1 MRSTDIQKQN
11 AKSFAELDNRQ
22 SIFLALVI
30 GILFVAY
37 LFPLTFLM
45 GNSSVFDDGDIAQ
58 HISGWRF
65 YAHDPWQFPLLK
77 TTSLNHPEGISI
89 ALMDGIPIAA
99 LFFKALMSMFPNA
112 FAEHFHFFGWWIGL
126 VFVMQALAATA
137 LIRALGIKHWFGQ
150 LVAIGFAIT
159 WPVLHAR
166 YHHPALM
173 MQSVILFALALYF
186 LGQRHI
192 WSSQRVSSTFVF
204 LIMLSLTIHPYFLP
218 FTAGVFAAFLIDKGL
233 SGESW
238 LLQLKR
244 LASFGAVLVIT
255 MWLLGYTDQK
265 SYLAGF
271 GDFFYLNLRDP
282 FCGGSR
288 YIHCGIAPV
297 FTFPY
302 YEGFNYLGA
311 GLLILIPFALA
322 LNWKTL
328 KNLPRKFSALSLLAL
343 GFFLYALS
351 NNVHFGNSVI
361 KVFDVPIWMHWLTG
375 TFRASGRFFWL
386 VSYLILFTAIVS
398 LLKAHAQRKQ
408 YWRLFIALLMLSAL
422 ILQVKDVKPWL
433 DRIQTEARK
442 SSQLDFSE
450 WSEVMSQV
458 DKIMLYPTYQC
469 ADPHYQHYI
478 WSMQLANAFN
488 KKINTGYTARSKQNC
503 KADNSAADTS
513 FEPRHL
519 YLISS
524 AYDHHV
530 PFSSKFT
537 YPVALQKAM
546 VRGECVRSSRGLVC
560 LPGSN
565 ALFWEKQAV
574 LNSPISVVSNGRLW
588 RPTELNTIIGQVTG
602 AGFQQAL
609 MPRDQVKSGWLSYG
623 PSVALPEG
631 KYRFSIDYSSQNT
644 PKQTVGKW
652 DFVLDGDI
660 TLSAG
665 SLLGTLDNP
674 RTIEGIVIV
683 TQQNANKAFEIRTY
697 FQAQSDLKIFNSS
710 LQKIPD

>member
-1 MRSTDIQKQN
+1 MRSTDIQKQY

-150 LVAIGFAIT
+150 LIAIGFAIT

-173 MQSVILFALALYF
+173 MQCVILFALALYF

-192 WSSQRVSSTFVF
+192 WSSQRVSNTFIV

-218 FTAGVFAAFLIDKGL
+218 FTAGVFAAFLIDKAL

-244 LASFGAVLVIT
+244 LAVFGVVLFAT

-282 FCGGSR
+282 FCGASR
-288 YIHCGIAPV
+288 YVHCGVAPV

-311 GLLILIPFALA
+311 GLLLLIPFALA
-322 LNWKTL
+322 LNWKIF
-328 KNLPRKFSALSLLAL
+328 KNIPSKYPSLCLLAL

-351 NNVHFGNSVI
+351 NNVHVGNSVL
-361 KVFDVPIWMHWLTG
+361 KVFDVPTWMYWLTG

-386 VSYLILFTAIVS
+386 VSYLILFTTVSS
-398 LLKAHAQRKQ
+398 LLKAHYQRQ
-408 YWRLFIALLMLSAL
+408 TSHRLFVALLLFSTL

-433 DRIQTEARK
+433 DRIRTEAK
-442 SSQLDFSE
+442 KPSQLNFSE

-469 ADPHYQHYI
+469 ASPHYQHYI
-478 WSMQLANAFN
+478 WAMQLANTYH

-503 KADNSAADTS
+503 EADKLTADTH
-513 FEPRHL
+513 FEQRHL
-519 YLISS
+519 YMISG
-524 AYDHHV
+524 AYDHQV
-530 PFSSKFT
+530 PFSSNFS
-537 YPVALQKAM
+537 YPSALQNAM
-546 VRGECVRSSRGLVC
+546 VHGECVRSARSLVC
-560 LPGSN
+560 LPGST
-565 ALFWEKQAV
+565 ALFWEKQAIT
-574 LNSPISVVSNGRLW
+574 SSRISILSNGRLW
-588 RPTELNTIIGQVTG
+588 RPAEFSTLIGQVNG
-602 AGFQQAL
+602 SGIEQAMIPNNL
-609 MPRDQVKSGWLSYG
+609 DKAGWLSYG
-623 PSVALPEG
+623 PSVPLPES
-631 KYRFSIDYSSQNT
+631 KYRYTFEYSSLELSSQ
-644 PKQTVGKW
+644 VIGKW
-652 DFVLDGDI
+652 DVVLDGAI
-660 TLSAG
+660 QLASG
-665 SLLGTLDNP
+665 QLIGTEGKK
-674 RTIEGIVIV
+674 RIIEGIVHV
-683 TQQNANKAFEIRTY
+683 TPQNANKVFENRTY
-697 FQAQSDLKIFNSS
+697 FLAQGDLRVFGTS

>member
-1 MRSTDIQKQN
+1 MHSTHLQKQDV
-11 AKSFAELDNRQ
+11 KGFAALGKYQ

-30 GILFVAY
+30 GVLFVAY

-45 GNSSVFDDGDIAQ
+45 GHSSVFDEGDIAQ

-65 YAHDPWQFPLLK
+65 YAQDPWQLPLLQ
-77 TTSLNHPEGISI
+77 TTSLNHPDGISI

-99 LFFKALMSMFPNA
+99 LFFKALMSIFPNA
-112 FAEHFHFFGWWIGL
+112 FADHFHFFGWWIGL

-150 LVAIGFAIT
+150 LIAIGFAIT

-192 WSSQRVSSTFVF
+192 WSSQRVSNTFIV

-218 FTAGVFAAFLIDKGL
+218 FTAGVFAAFLVDKAL

-244 LASFGAVLVIT
+244 LAVFGVVLFAT

-282 FCGGSR
+282 FCGASR
-288 YIHCGIAPV
+288 YVHCGVAPV

-311 GLLILIPFALA
+311 GLLLLIPFALA
-322 LNWKTL
+322 LNWKIF
-328 KNLPRKFSALSLLAL
+328 KNIPSKYPSLCLLAL

-351 NNVHFGNSVI
+351 NNVHVGNSVL
-361 KVFDVPIWMHWLTG
+361 KVFDVPTWMYWLTG
-375 TFRASGRFFWL
+375 TFRASGRFFWF
-386 VSYLILFTAIVS
+386 VSYLILFTAIAS
-398 LLKAHAQRKQ
+398 LIKTHPQRKPSM
-408 YWRLFIALLMLSAL
+408 RLFVTLLLFSAL

-433 DRIQTEARK
+433 DRIQSEAK
-442 SSQLDFSE
+442 KPSQLNFSE
-450 WSEVMSQV
+450 WSEVMSHV

-478 WSMQLANAFN
+478 WAMQLANAYH

-503 KADNSAADTS
+503 KNDKLAADTS

-519 YLISS
+519 YMISS
-524 AYDHHV
+524 AYDHQV
-530 PFSSKFT
+530 PFSSNFS
-537 YPVALQKAM
+537 YPTSLQNAM
-546 VRGECVRSSRGLVC
+546 SRGECVRSSRGLVC

-574 LNSPISVVSNGRLW
+574 LNSPIRAVTNGRLW
-588 RPTELNTIIGQVTG
+588 RPAELNTVIGHVNG
-602 AGFQQAL
+602 SGLQQAL
-609 MPRDQVKSGWLSYG
+609 VPRDMATSGWLSYG

-631 KYRFSIDYSSQNT
+631 KYRFSIDYSSQNP

-674 RTIEGIVIV
+674 RTIEGIVTV

>member
-1 MRSTDIQKQN
+1 MHRTDLQRQV
-11 AKSFAELDNRQ
+11 AKGFAELGRSQ
-22 SIFLALVI
+22 SIILALVV
-30 GILFVAY
+30 GVLFVAY
-37 LFPLTFLM
+37 LFPLPFLL
-45 GNSSVFDDGDIAQ
+45 GHSHVFDEGDIAQ

-65 YAHDPWQFPLLK
+65 YAQDPWQFPLLR

-99 LFFKALMSMFPNA
+99 LFFKSWLSLFPSA
-112 FAEHFHFFGWWIGL
+112 FGKHFHYFGWWIGL
-126 VFVMQALAATA
+126 VFVMQSLAATA
-137 LIRALGIKHWFGQ
+137 LIRSLGSKHVFGQ
-150 LVAIGFAIT
+150 LIAIGFAIT

-173 MQSVILFALALYF
+173 MQCVILFALALYF
-186 LGQRHI
+186 VGQRHI
-192 WSSQRVSSTFVF
+192 WSSQRVSNTFII

-218 FTAGVFAAFLIDKGL
+218 FTAGVYAAFLVDKAL
-233 SGESW
+233 SGETW
-238 LLQLKR
+238 FLQLKR
-244 LASFGAVLVIT
+244 LTAFGVVLLLI

-311 GLLILIPFALA
+311 GLLLLIPFALL
-322 LNWKTL
+322 LNWKIL
-328 KNLPRKFSALSLLAL
+328 KNLPRNFSALSLLAL

-361 KVFDVPIWMHWLTG
+361 KVFDVPNWMHWLTG

-386 VSYLILFTAIVS
+386 VSYLILFTAIAS
-398 LLKAHAQRKQ
+398 LLKAHSQRKP

-442 SSQLDFSE
+442 PSQLNFSE
-450 WSEVMSQV
+450 WSGVMSQV

-478 WSMQLANAFN
+478 WAMQLANAYDT
-488 KKINTGYTARSKQNC
+488 KINTGYTARSKQNC
-503 KADNSAADTS
+503 KNDKLAADAS

-519 YLISS
+519 YMISS
-524 AYDHHV
+524 AYDHQV
-530 PFSSKFT
+530 PFSSSFT
-537 YPVALQKAM
+537 YPVALQNAM
-546 VRGECVRSSRGLVC
+546 MRGECVRSTRGLVC

-565 ALFWEKQAV
+565 NLFWEKQDV
-574 LNSPISVVSNGRLW
+574 LNSTISAVSNGRLW
-588 RPTELNTIIGQVTG
+588 RPAELNTVIGRVTG
-602 AGFQQAL
+602 TGIQQAL
-609 MPRDQVKSGWLSYG
+609 APRDQSKSGWLSYG

-631 KYRFSIDYSSQNT
+631 KYRFTIDYASQTQPN
-644 PKQTVGKW
+644 QTVGKW

-660 TLSAG
+660 TLLSG
-665 SLLGTLDNP
+665 SLLGTQGTQRRID
-674 RTIEGIVIV
+674 GIVTV
-683 TQQNANKAFEIRTY
+683 TKQNANKAFEIRTY
-697 FQAQSDLKIFNSS
+697 FLAQGELNIFNSS